1 MNKALIVGICGG
13 SGSGKTIIAN
23 QLSQKFKNSSVI
35 INQDCYYKDLSSI
48 SFEMRCNQNFD
59 HPDSIDFKL
68 MRSQILNLLKSR
80 QIKVPIY
87 DFTKHVRT
95 KKHQE
100 VDLSKIII
108 LDGTLIFSQIK
119 LVEIIDLKVF
129 IDVPDSKRLKFRQQR
144 DALERGRTLESINKQ
159 YTTTVRP
166 MYNEFVD
173 PSKKYADI
181 IITDPKTLD
190 EPVQI
195 IQNEIN
201 KILD

>member
-35 INQDCYYKDLSSI
+35 INQDSYYKDLSSI

-68 MRSQILNLLKSR
+68 MRSQILNLLKGR
-80 QIKVPIY
+80 QIKVPTY

-95 KKHQE
+95 KKHQG

-144 DALERGRTLESINKQ
+144 DAVERGRTLESINKQ

>member
-35 INQDCYYKDLSSI
+35 INQDSYYKDLSSI

-68 MRSQILNLLKSR
+68 MHYQILNLLKGR

-129 IDVPDSKRLKFRQQR
+129 IDVPDSKRLRFRQQR

-173 PSKKYADI
+173 PSKKYANI

>member
-108 LDGTLIFSQIK
+108 LDGTLIFSQIN

-181 IITDPKTLD
+181 IIADPKTLD